1 MASLVVFLGRRILR
15 SDNLEAER
23 HRKNRKRTQ
32 TLPEASPLLQRAEDS
47 YCGRMPGARR
57 VCFPYFP
64 GSRPQRQHGGR
75 WISEARRAGHMP
87 APPGFVPISLPAVRP
102 APEAPIVPDQRH
114 IIRIEIPR
122 AGGAVVVEWPVEQAH
137 QCAVLLRALLE

>member
-1 MASLVVFLGRRILR
+1 MTHVSVPKPYQKRRRYSKELKTRIVAECLV
-15 SDNLEAER
+15 
-23 HRKNRKRTQ
+23 
-32 TLPEASPLLQRAEDS
+32 
-47 YCGRMPGARR
+47 PGAS
-57 VCFPYFP
+57 V
-64 GSRPQRQHGGR
+64 SRISLDHGLNANMVRR

-87 APPGFVPISLPAVRP
+87 APPGFVPISLPAVRS